1 MTINEF
7 QRLVD
12 KVEKIKKELARATG
26 MKDVLLTTLKNEFDC
41 DTLEEGE
48 LLLKNLTN
56 KMNSME
62 KEYQDRMSKF
72 EEQWDDKI

>member
-1 MTINEF
+1 
-7 QRLVD
+7 
-12 KVEKIKKELARATG
+12 